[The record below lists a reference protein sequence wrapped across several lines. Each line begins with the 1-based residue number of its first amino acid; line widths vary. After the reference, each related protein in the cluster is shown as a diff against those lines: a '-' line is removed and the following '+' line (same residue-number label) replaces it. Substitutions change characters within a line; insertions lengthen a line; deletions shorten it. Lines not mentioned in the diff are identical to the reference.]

1 MLFFSLQKMNCSA
14 RLSGKL
20 TLLVLFVLC
29 QSLCAD
35 KADGG
40 QSWASCRAAPS
51 SCWMVGLGLYSI
63 ILFFVGGIGKAM
75 RGEKHFSGSE
85 KLIYGY
91 LGVVWVLIVLISIYL
106 MAHN

>member
-1 MLFFSLQKMNCSA
+1 MRRAMKWLINPTLVMFF
-14 RLSGKL
+14 
-20 TLLVLFVLC
+20 TLGYGLYLR
-29 QSLCAD
+29 
-35 KADGG
+35 
-40 QSWASCRAAPS
+40 WS
-51 SCWMVGLGLYSI
+51 SQTGWENWVAFSMVGLGLYSI
-63 ILFFVGGIGKAM
+63 ILFFIGGIGKAM